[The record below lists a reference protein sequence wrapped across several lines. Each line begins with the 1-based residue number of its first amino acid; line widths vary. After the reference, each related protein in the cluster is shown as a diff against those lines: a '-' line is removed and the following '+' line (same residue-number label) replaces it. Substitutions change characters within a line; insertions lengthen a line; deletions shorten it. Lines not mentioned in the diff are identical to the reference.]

1 MKPLFEGYHWHIAD
15 NLLMYGFLG
24 QDGIKT
30 SMYEPAY
37 PIFLAASRLVSRDTI
52 LIIQVLQLLIDSV
65 GAVLLYLLIEA
76 LTERRRAAL
85 FGAALYAFYPLLI
98 RHSVVGDEFSLQSM
112 LLIAFAYSMVTATTV
127 VRASAAGIWIGLA
140 MLIRAMVAPVVVLTA
155 VLLVIE
161 RRYRVVIAFTIAA
174 ASVLSPWLVRN
185 YTVSGAIWPTR
196 GGENLFHGNSP
207 YTAALLP
214 EYNLDLLGEYGQSIV
229 ARERPDLLIP
239 APGNEILLDFT
250 AERELDQ
257 FYAGLAWKEIRARPR
272 QTLQLT
278 LWKFAYF
285 FWPRLVPS
293 RLVQDDTRLVLEP
306 AGEARVENS
315 RARPIAED
323 LAYTISYSM
332 VAAAAL
338 IGLWVRRRHLSQDA
352 VLWCIVLTFVTIGAL
367 YFPATRYRVPMEF
380 VLLFYAAV
388 ALDAKLPVRAARAKT

>member
-1 MKPLFEGYHWHIAD
+1 M
-15 NLLMYGFLG
+15 
-24 QDGIKT
+24 
-30 SMYEPAY
+30 
-37 PIFLAASRLVSRDTI
+37 
-52 LIIQVLQLLIDSV
+52 
-65 GAVLLYLLIEA
+65 YLLIEA

-98 RHSVVGDEFSLQSM
+98 RHAVVGDEFSLQSV
-112 LLIAFAYSMVTATTV
+112 LLIAFAYWLVTATTI
-127 VRASAAGIWIGLA
+127 VRASAAGIWLGLA
-140 MLIRAMVAPVVVLTA
+140 MLTRTMVAPVVVLTA
-155 VLLVIE
+155 VLLVIK
-161 RRYRVVIAFTIAA
+161 RRYRVAIAFAIAA

-257 FYAGLAWKEIRARPR
+257 FYAGLAWKEIRARPL

-293 RLVQDDTRLVLEP
+293 RLVQDGTRLVLEP
-306 AGEARVENS
+306 AGGARVENS

-388 ALDAKLPVRAARAKT
+388 ALDAKLPVRTGWTRT